1 MKSHKVL
8 VAGAL
13 VVLAALTAT
22 YLSTHTPESASEAG
36 VEERAHRFSYP
47 RGQSWSYRL
56 EYHADSRV
64 RLSTVASGSGTELA
78 GKVDLV
84 GRLVLR
90 GLGQR
95 GEDWRVGLSLEP
107 VQQHSLQVFGQE
119 LLPDAV
125 AVKNLFHGREAVLEV
140 GPEGDVRSVSFRPE
154 DPSLYKNV
162 VQTLVGELQVV
173 LRPGA
178 QWAVSESTVRGR
190 ASAEYR
196 LLEEQEAGLRVSKRR
211 VGYEQLVGLGQGGTA
226 QVLSS
231 WEAAVEHG
239 VLERL
244 EGEERVER
252 VGEDGK
258 PAAHARVALKVVRES
273 EAAFDMAAVVTLE
286 QGAQEKLPPGRLVVD
301 PLARKRMLDQQVA
314 GLTAERLMEV
324 LRGSVNGGVFPDHN
338 HFLLQATGLLER
350 EPELCARLVELFQQG
365 GTDVRGRAVLLEL
378 LAGAGTPEAQVAMVK
393 ALSTRQARGDKQYH
407 MLLGRLAL
415 VQEPTAETVE
425 FARQEYEQSQGA
437 VRIASTY
444 VLGATAGALHRN
456 GGADKAQAAVQR
468 LVADLR
474 AASAPEHQAHLLL
487 GLGNAGVA
495 EHAPLIASYAQ
506 SSDEQVRRA
515 AAKALRKVPSEQSQ
529 QVLLELVGDQAQRVQ
544 ATALDT
550 LTRFEL
556 GPQALV
562 QLRDEVLTGR
572 LDPQSY
578 GSLVTLV
585 EPYLSHEPAVR
596 DVLEYLLTQDKT
608 ERSLRTR
615 IHNLLE
621 T

>member
-8 VAGAL
+8 AASVLVA
-13 VVLAALTAT
+13 LAALTAT
-22 YLSTHTPESASEAG
+22 YLSTRTTESATGPAPQ
-36 VEERAHRFSYP
+36 ERPRRFSYP

-64 RLSTVASGSGTELA
+64 RLSTVAAGSGSELG

-95 GEDWRVGLSLEP
+95 GESWRVGLSLEP

-119 LLPDAV
+119 LLPDAATV
-125 AVKNLFHGREAVLEV
+125 QGLFHGREAVLEV
-140 GPEGDVRSVSFRPE
+140 GPQGDVLSVSFRPE

-162 VQTLVGELQVV
+162 VQTVLGELQVA
-173 LRPGA
+173 LRQGE
-178 QWAVSESTVRGR
+178 QWAVTESTARGR
-190 ASAEYR
+190 ARAEYR
-196 LLEEQEAGLRVSKRR
+196 LLEEGEARVRVSRSR
-211 VGYEQLVGLGQGGTA
+211 TGYEELVGLGQGGTVRVA
-226 QVLSS
+226 SS
-231 WEAAVEHG
+231 WEAAVERG

-252 VGEDGK
+252 LGEDGT
-258 PAAHARVALKVVRES
+258 PAGHMRVVMKVVRES
-273 EAAFDMAAVVTLE
+273 EAAFDAAAVATLE
-286 QGAQEKLPPGRLVVD
+286 QGAQQRLPPGRLVAD
-301 PLARKRMLDQQVA
+301 PLARKKMLDQQVA

-324 LRGSVNGGVFPDHN
+324 LRASVNGGVFPDHN

-350 EPELCARLVELFQQG
+350 EPELCERLVELFQLP
-365 GTDVRGRAVLLEL
+365 GTDERGRAVLLDL
-378 LAGAGTPEAQVAMVK
+378 LAGAGTPQAQAAMRK
-393 ALSTRQARGDKQYH
+393 ALSMPQARGDKQYH
-407 MLLGRLAL
+407 MLLSRLAL
-415 VQEPTAETVE
+415 VQEPTAETVD

-437 VRIASTY
+437 VHVASTY
-444 VLGATAGALHRN
+444 VLGAAAGALHRN
-456 GGADKAQAAVQR
+456 GGADKAQPAVQR
-468 LVADLR
+468 LVEDLR
-474 AASAPEHQAHLLL
+474 GAKAPEQQAHLLL

-495 EHAPLIASYAQ
+495 EHTPLIASYAQ

-515 AAKALRKVPSEQSQ
+515 VAKALRKVPSEQSQ
-529 QVLLELVGDQAQRVQ
+529 HTLLGLVADEAPRVQ
-544 ATALDT
+544 VTALDT

-562 QLRDEVLTGR
+562 RLRDEVLTGR
-572 LDPQSY
+572 LDPHSY
-578 GSLVTLV
+578 GQLVTLV
-585 EPYLSHEPAVR
+585 EPYLSREPAVR